1 MSLRKQLPCG
11 KDLSY
16 KLVPGPGGFAQARVG
31 TEFEQTEVANL
42 LLDVKKR
49 PAAAAQKK
57 PAAAQKEAE
66 EENSVVDEEEA
77 PEEEAV
83 EENSIEDEEEAS
95 KPPAKTYHKMWY
107 KNSNNFGIRQK
118 FGAKSQIF
126 CLGGKKCTMS
136 KEELGALADDAI
148 VSMESGRMSED
159 EACKAS
165 RAKVL

>member
-16 KLVPGPGGFAQARVG
+16 KLVPGPRGFAQALVG

-57 PAAAQKEAE
+57 PAAAQKEDCE
-66 EENSVVDEEEA
+66 EEPDDLPEA
-77 PEEEAV
+77 SDPEEVEEQAV
-83 EENSIEDEEEAS
+83 EEEEL
-95 KPPAKTYHKMWY
+95 PAKTYHKMWY